1 MSWAAT
7 ALTAVRRGEALAM
20 VTVVVAEGSTPRE
33 AGTRMLVGETGQS
46 GTIGG
51 GALEHRATEQARRML
66 ESERSWA
73 LQDYPLGPFLQ
84 QCCGGHVRLLL
95 ERLDGA
101 SAGWLADAARLE
113 TGGER
118 YSLQA
123 RVAGEHLLRSILPA
137 KPGRGTGEAGGGVSA
152 NASGP
157 VQNSGPSGQPGA
169 APSTM
174 LRMVPLASA
183 LRLLGGLDDVTQW
196 PGALIRMVDAHGQPL
211 PGRRPKLSEG
221 DALIERID
229 ARKPRLLMFG
239 AGHVGQAIARAFAPL
254 PFALDWHDSRAEA
267 AGPGVAVHDE
277 ARLVEIAGAAL
288 EADYVLILTHN
299 HELDYQLTRA
309 ALSAGGAR
317 YCGLIGSD
325 TKRARFLRR
334 LRDDGVAEAAIA
346 RLTCPIGLP
355 GLKSKAP
362 EVIAVAVAAQLLQ
375 MIETP

>member
-20 VTVVVAEGSTPRE
+20 VTVVAAEGSTPRE
-33 AGTRMLVGETGQS
+33 AGTRMLVGEHGQS

-51 GALEHRATEQARRML
+51 GALEHRATDQARRML
-66 ESERSWA
+66 GSGRSWA

-95 ERLDGA
+95 ERLDDG
-101 SAGWLADAARLE
+101 SAGWLGEAARLE
-113 TGGER
+113 TAGER
-118 YSLQA
+118 YQLSA
-123 RVAGEHLLRSILPA
+123 RVKGEALQRSILPNA
-137 KPGRGTGEAGGGVSA
+137 VGEGDRAERGGGVSA

-157 VQNSGPSGQPGA
+157 ILNSGLSGSLGA
-169 APSTM
+169 APSTA
-174 LRMVPLASA
+174 LRAVPLPSA
-183 LRLLGGLDDVTQW
+183 RGGLDQW
-196 PGALIRMVDAHGQPL
+196 PGALIQLVDADGQPL
-211 PGRRPKLSEG
+211 PGRRPQLGEG
-221 DALIERID
+221 DALIETVD
-229 ARKPRLLMFG
+229 ARRPRLVLFG

-254 PFALDWHDSRAEA
+254 AFALDWHDSREEA
-267 AGPGVAVHDE
+267 SGPGVAVHE
-277 ARLVEIAGAAL
+277 ETRLIEIAGQIA
-288 EADYVLILTHN
+288 EADYVLILTHS

-309 ALSAGGAR
+309 ALTAGGGR
-317 YCGLIGSD
+317 YTGLIGSD

-334 LRDDGVAEAAIA
+334 LREDGVSDAAIA

-375 MIETP
+375 RIETP